1 MRLYQ
6 THSTDKAAI
15 YICCNFKMSLERIQS
30 WIVFG
35 KIRFLFELECKKIT
49 LKFKNTK

>member
-6 THSTDKAAI
+6 THFAGKTAI
-15 YICCNFKMSLERIQS
+15 YIYCNFKMSLERIQS

-35 KIRFLFELECKKIT
+35 KIRFLFALECKKIT